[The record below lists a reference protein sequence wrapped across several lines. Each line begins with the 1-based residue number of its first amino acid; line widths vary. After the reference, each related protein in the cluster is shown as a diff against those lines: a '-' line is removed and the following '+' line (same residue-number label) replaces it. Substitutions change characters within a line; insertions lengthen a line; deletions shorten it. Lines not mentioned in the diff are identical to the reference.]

1 MDSMT
6 GSDVTDRGPEI
17 EVSAHPIVPGDLLA
31 RVADPAAG
39 ASVLFVG
46 TVRDHSPGRDGV
58 SLLEYEV
65 YDGVVEDKI
74 GEIVAEARDRWPL
87 TSVAVAHR
95 LGALEVGEV
104 VVGVAVSS
112 AHRVDA
118 FEAGRYL
125 IDELKRRAPIWKKEH
140 WQGESEWVR
149 EGEPPAV

>member
-1 MDSMT
+1 MT
-6 GSDVTDRGPEI
+6 GCDVADRGPEVV
-17 EVSAHPIVPGDLLA
+17 VSAQPIVPGDLLS
-31 RVADPAAG
+31 RVANPAAG
-39 ASVLFVG
+39 AAVLFLG

-65 YDGVVEDKI
+65 YDRVVEDKI
-74 GEIVAEARDRWPL
+74 GEIVAEAREKWPL
-87 TSVAVAHR
+87 TGVAVAHR

-104 VVGVAVSS
+104 VVGVAVSC

-140 WQGESEWVR
+140 WRGEAEWVG
-149 EGEPPAV
+149 EGDHPAV